1 MVSVEVVECPQSPVV
16 TGVFP
21 EKLHRCL
28 IVSVPMNYSNYRNDR
43 IRTCDPMLP
52 RQVLYQAELHSG
64 FHFVKSSCIFR
75 SSAGGLH
82 IHLLDGRGRIICFGS
97 NSLTSRLIWF
107 SELYMKSCLNGFRQ
121 ILNYSAVIIVL
132 CLHYLQGD
140 LNPPRPRDYARVQ
153 LPALDGDSAF
163 PFKFSWGWRGS
174 DPRPID

>member
-1 MVSVEVVECPQSPVV
+1 MLLGFTILFTILLRPGTGKVPFRAVLMVSVEVVECPQSPVV

-28 IVSVPMNYSNYRNDR
+28 IVSVPMNNSNYRNDR
-43 IRTCDPMLP
+43 IWTCDPMLP

-107 SELYMKSCLNGFRQ
+107 FFVRMAGLG
-121 ILNYSAVIIVL
+121 
-132 CLHYLQGD
+132 
-140 LNPPRPRDYARVQ
+140 
-153 LPALDGDSAF
+153 PATHRLKVYCSTNWAT
-163 PFKFSWGWRGS
+163 SS
-174 DPRPID
+174 